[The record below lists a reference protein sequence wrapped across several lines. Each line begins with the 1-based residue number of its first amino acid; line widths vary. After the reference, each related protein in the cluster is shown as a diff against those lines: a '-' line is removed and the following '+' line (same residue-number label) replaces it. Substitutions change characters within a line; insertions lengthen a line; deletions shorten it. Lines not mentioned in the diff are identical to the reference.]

1 MMLISSWSLPHNDK
15 GLGRKL
21 AVDGL
26 AHPNVAKSNT
36 TPLISNHKLHP
47 KVIVASSANVFML
60 RQLGVAHGP
69 TTTEDRF
76 LDNTMQGALI
86 KVLFNVSAYHE

>member
-60 RQLGVAHGP
+60 HQLGWLDVDSAFLNYHGRYDFSI
-69 TTTEDRF
+69 TLCKE
-76 LDNTMQGALI
+76 
-86 KVLFNVSAYHE
+86 H

>member
-47 KVIVASSANVFML
+47 ESHCREQ
-60 RQLGVAHGP
+60 RQRVHVTPA
-69 TTTEDRF
+69 
-76 LDNTMQGALI
+76 
-86 KVLFNVSAYHE
+86 